1 MEWGVRIGSAR
12 EEGKEK
18 EEKVKKKKK
27 KKKEQ
32 QSGEPIINV
41 KWSYE

>member
-1 MEWGVRIGSAR
+1 MIEWGIRIGGAR

-18 EEKVKKKKK
+18 GEKVKKK

>member
-1 MEWGVRIGSAR
+1 MIEWGVRIGSAR

-27 KKKEQ
+27 KEQ